1 MKKILFLAFLV
12 SSINVL
18 AIDRFVDPNLSSG
31 NGTTLFTTIT
41 SAVTASVNGDR
52 ILIVSGTY
60 NEPTLTLNKSL
71 TLLSQTAGT
80 TINYNGNIVIA
91 GFPGM
96 KLEILG
102 FNLGVYS
109 VSANSITGGSE
120 ANRAKVGFIDCKMT
134 NLSIDQDFYE
144 LNSARCIMTGGTTF
158 RFGNFVV
165 SKTNDLTI
173 NDEPN
178 SNNISDKIL
187 IAADTVTNVLYYSND
202 DYKFIISNNLLKHIQ
217 ILKWNTLTSISNR
230 ISNNEFILNSEILIA
245 KNPPNYNLIFT
256 SNLFA
261 SIPLFYNVNRLNNS
275 CVDPFAGNWG
285 QGICWGMIGNCNVPG
300 CISSLTCGSCSN
312 SYSTTI
318 AGFPT
323 PSSSGF
329 FQWTYN
335 GIDLPCTIPSG
346 SQPLVLT
353 KIIGTTGTNIDAGN
367 PNHDYYDIDLT
378 INDRGRTGGPYSILN
393 YNPTINSSNGK
404 AYIFDLE
411 MPTDL
416 FPGQQVDIKSKG
428 YHKN

>member
-1 MKKILFLAFLV
+1 MSSMNLLAL
-12 SSINVL
+12 
-18 AIDRFVDPNLSSG
+18 DRFVDPNLSSG
-31 NGTTLFTTIT
+31 NGTTLFTTIA
-41 SAVTASVNGDR
+41 SAVNASVNGDR
-52 ILIVSGTY
+52 ILIVAGTY
-60 NEPTLTLNKSL
+60 NESTLTLSKSL
-71 TLLSQTAGT
+71 TILSQTAGT
-80 TINYNGNIVIA
+80 TINYNGNITIA

-102 FNLGVYS
+102 FNLGIYS
-109 VSANSITGGSE
+109 VSTNAITGGSGT
-120 ANRAKVGFIDCKMT
+120 NRAKVSFIDCKMS

-144 LNSARCIMTGGTTF
+144 LNCIRSAMTGGTTF

-165 SKTNDLTI
+165 SKTDDLTI

-187 IAADTVTNVLYYSND
+187 IAADTVSNILYYSND
-202 DYKFIISNNLLKHIQ
+202 DYKFVISNNLLKHIQ
-217 ILKWNTLTSISNR
+217 ILKWNTLTSTSNR

-256 SNLFA
+256 SNLFT
-261 SIPLFYNVNRLNNS
+261 SIPLFYNVNRLYNS
-275 CVDPFAGNWG
+275 CVDPYAGNWG

-300 CISSLTCGSCSN
+300 CISSQTCGSCSN

-323 PSSSGF
+323 PNSSGF

-335 GIDLPCTIPSG
+335 GIDLPCTVPSG

-353 KIIGTTGTNIDAGN
+353 KIIGTPGTIIDAGN

-378 INDRGRTGGPYSILN
+378 INDRGRTGGQYSILN
-393 YNPTINSSNGK
+393 YNPSINPSNGK

-416 FPGQQVDIKSKG
+416 FPGQQVDIKAKG